1 MQITA
6 IQAAERLN
14 QIFLR
19 LQTSKFSERC
29 SLLESIPR
37 NSNALLL
44 NLALDYADPIINLVD
59 ILKYSDFPNDTMF
72 YEKLYSFCDPRVLI
86 GLKSCI
92 FQSITYLKQEGNQL
106 YEVPENDY
114 AFFHDYAFIAFT

>member
-44 NLALDYADPIINLVD
+44 NLALDYADPIINLV
-59 ILKYSDFPNDTMF
+59 IS
-72 YEKLYSFCDPRVLI
+72 
-86 GLKSCI
+86 
-92 FQSITYLKQEGNQL
+92 
-106 YEVPENDY
+106 
-114 AFFHDYAFIAFT
+114 